1 MKRVITLGLCLAAL
15 SAMAAVATT
24 AAASA
29 AEPAFFECAK
39 LKGGKYKGGC
49 KEEST
54 KGTAE
59 LVEGV
64 GKGKTFKGKGT
75 EFRKYVPAIN
85 DKGPFCTGTSKV
97 VGKQVTPTVQ
107 KGVVLTF
114 SECEAG
120 GKRCKSAGQKTG
132 TVATEPLEGALGY
145 VNAAEHRVGLDLA
158 GEGGP
163 VMMSWSCEGLEYEVT
178 GSLIGEISPVGVV
191 TNTYTVTFALQSEV
205 YPEEFQAIKSFEG
218 GPEDVP
224 IFHINGSGPFKGAF
238 RGSYTYKGE
247 KLELKG

>member
-1 MKRVITLGLCLAAL
+1 MLGACLAVL
-15 SAMAAVATT
+15 LVAVTGAP
-24 AAASA
+24 AASA

-39 LKGGKYKGGC
+39 AVGGKFKGAC
-49 KEEST
+49 KVEGA
-54 KGTAE
+54 KGNHE

-64 GKGKTFKGKGT
+64 GKGKPFKGKGT
-75 EFRKYVPAIN
+75 EFRKYAPAVG
-85 DKGPFCTGTSKV
+85 DRGPFCTGASKV

-114 SECEAG
+114 SNCEAG
-120 GKRCKSAGQKTG
+120 GKRCTSAGQKTG
-132 TVATEPLEGALGY
+132 IVATEPLEGTLGY
-145 VNAAEHRVGLDLA
+145 VDAAEHRVGLDLA

-163 VMMSWSCEGLEYEVT
+163 VLMSWSCTGLEYEVT
-178 GSLIGEISPVGVV
+178 GSLIGEISPVNAF
-191 TNTYTVTFALQSEV
+191 TNAYTVTFALQSEV
-205 YPEEFQAIKSFEG
+205 FPEEFQAIKSFEG

-224 IFHINGSGPFKGAF
+224 AFRLNGSGPFTGAF

>member
-1 MKRVITLGLCLAAL
+1 MRRVMLGACLVGL
-15 SAMAAVATT
+15 LAVATG
-24 AAASA
+24 ASAASA

-39 LKGGKYKGGC
+39 AVGGKFKGAC
-49 KEEST
+49 KVEGA
-54 KGTAE
+54 KGNHE

-64 GKGKTFKGKGT
+64 GKGKAFKGKGT
-75 EFRKYVPAIN
+75 EFRKYVPAIG
-85 DKGPFCTGTSKV
+85 DRGPFCKGISKV
-97 VGKQVTPTVQ
+97 VGKQTTPTVQ

-120 GKRCKSAGQKTG
+120 GKRCTTAGQKTG
-132 TVATEPLEGALGY
+132 VVVTEPLEGTLGY

-163 VMMSWSCEGLEYEVT
+163 VMMIWSCTGLEYEVT
-178 GSLIGEISPVGVV
+178 GSLIGEISPVNVF
-191 TNTYTVTFALQSEV
+191 TNAYTVTFALQSEV
-205 YPEEFQAIKSFEG
+205 EFEEFQAIKSFEG

-224 IFHINGSGPFKGAF
+224 MFRINGSGPFEGAI
-238 RGSYTYKGE
+238 RGSYTYRGE